1 MRFHTIAKIKFI
13 YHSSLSGKIT
23 IFAMQVRKQFRP
35 RLYKIR
41 INMGT
46 KKTKEE
52 RQKDW
57 QDFLAKLKA
66 MPPEKLSKAAKWMLE
81 NEGKRKDNVIVDMRA
96 VLK

>member
-1 MRFHTIAKIKFI
+1 
-13 YHSSLSGKIT
+13 
-23 IFAMQVRKQFRP
+23 
-35 RLYKIR
+35 
-41 INMGT
+41 MGT

-66 MPPEKLSKAAKWMLE
+66 MPPEKLSKAAKWTLE